1 MFWGEY
7 PANQSPGLCRLD
19 DILSCYNKIIILLY
33 QDKYNK
39 INKLFKQD
47 NKLFKQDKKEKKM
60 SLPGFRTI
68 QTAIKHINRKQCYH
82 MQW

>member
-47 NKLFKQDKKEKKM
+47 NKLFKQDKKEKKNVP
-60 SLPGFRTI
+60 SRVPYVVAHFYKLLFI
-68 QTAIKHINRKQCYH
+68 VK
-82 MQW
+82 